1 LGSWRREIK
10 KEEKKDEKRYE
21 KRVKK
26 EAMAKA
32 LLDGER
38 NMNSPKKHGRTKSIE
53 SDIKK
58 VDESVVKAVRK
69 LKK

>member
-1 LGSWRREIK
+1 M
-10 KEEKKDEKRYE
+10 DEKEYE

-38 NMNSPKKHGRTKSIE
+38 NKNPPQKHGRTKSIE

-58 VDESVVKAVRK
+58 VDESIVKAVRK